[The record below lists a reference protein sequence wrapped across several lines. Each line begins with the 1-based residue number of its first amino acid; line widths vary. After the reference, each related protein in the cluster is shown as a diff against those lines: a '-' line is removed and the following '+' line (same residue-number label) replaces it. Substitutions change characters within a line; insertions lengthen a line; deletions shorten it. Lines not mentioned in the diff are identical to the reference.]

1 MWVLEG
7 KREGPYEK
15 KGEPEKN
22 HQKKTS
28 CQNENGFNKRP
39 SFNHHFST
47 LLSASCATFSPMLD
61 LSHAPCFH
69 PQHWLGLLSCPL
81 PKMDGTSMGGCPV
94 LPDDRNSSSGAPRKP
109 KGASGDLFRLL
120 CLEGWNRTLSCHWK
134 GGKLRHSNQ
143 HFCRRKSIMPP
154 CNTFLWGTEVTSSV
168 TIS

>member
-1 MWVLEG
+1 MKK
-7 KREGPYEK
+7 KRAW
-15 KGEPEKN
+15 KN
-22 HQKKTS
+22 HQEKTS
-28 CQNENGFNKRP
+28 CQNENGFDKRP

-81 PKMDGTSMGGCPV
+81 PKMDGRPWGLSRFTRRSKLLV
-94 LPDDRNSSSGAPRKP
+94 WSSQETE
-109 KGASGDLFRLL
+109 GASGDLFRLL

-134 GGKLRHSNQ
+134 GDKLRHSNQ